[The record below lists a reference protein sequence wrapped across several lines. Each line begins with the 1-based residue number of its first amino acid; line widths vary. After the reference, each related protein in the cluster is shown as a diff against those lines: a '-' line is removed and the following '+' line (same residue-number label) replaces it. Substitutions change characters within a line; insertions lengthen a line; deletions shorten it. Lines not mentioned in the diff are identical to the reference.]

1 MGNKRIG
8 LIVLTEIAQT
18 GLVAILREQS
28 ELCRITIHGRL
39 EVDDSNFLAGLF
51 RELIEEFG
59 GEFAVDVTE
68 MIKKNSAPF
77 KNVFRNRQGNKDT
90 AIFAII
96 VAPLLLEK
104 IRLVPNSGALRLIFS
119 NEVDQIVDVDN
130 RGNKTIAMFPD
141 EKQALI
147 AAFKW
152 AQ

>member
-1 MGNKRIG
+1 MSNKRIG
-8 LIVLTEIAQT
+8 LIVLTEISQT
-18 GLVAILREQS
+18 GLVAVLRERS
-28 ELCRITIHGRL
+28 ELCRITIHGKI

-51 RELIEEFG
+51 RELIEELG
-59 GEFAVDVTE
+59 CEFAVDITE

-77 KNVFRNRQGNKDT
+77 KNVFRNRRGDKDT
-90 AIFAII
+90 AIFAIV

-104 IRLVPNSGALRLIFS
+104 IRLVPKSGSLRLIS
-119 NEVDQIVDVDN
+119 PNEADQIVDTGN
-130 RGNKTIAMFPD
+130 RVSKAIVMFPD